1 MTLNLLLDSSLA
13 KRERNGLNQKSQDFT
28 IFFNPPIVLDQEKNF
43 KAALNRLITMSYSW
57 YNIAEAY
64 GNNKIKWRK
73 NTGDWETLTFP
84 DGIYDYKDIK
94 RFLQSKT
101 GVVDPKIGFADPNDK
116 SKGRLFDLYFDSTIF
131 RVVIL
136 MVKDYELDFTD
147 GEFAGLIGFGKKI
160 YKDGTEFTGETLPN
174 ITKGVDWIY
183 LHCDLISRRARDME
197 SDVLY
202 SFSTTGLQPS
212 YPFKIDPRRLEFHSV
227 NKNLIHSVRVWVTDG
242 QNNILDLNGIDIA
255 LSVMVKEENNFVL
268 DV

>member
-1 MTLNLLLDSSLA
+1 MTVNLLLDSSLA
-13 KRERNGLNQKSQDFT
+13 KRQRNSHNQKSHDFT
-28 IFFNPPIVLDQEKNF
+28 IYFNPPIELDQEKNY

-73 NTGDWETLTFP
+73 NTGAWQTLTFP
-84 DGIYDYKDIK
+84 DGMYDYDGIK

-101 GVVDPKIGFADPNDK
+101 GFVDPNDE
-116 SKGRLFDLYFDSTIF
+116 SKGRVFDLYFDFTIY

-136 MVKDYELDFTD
+136 MAKDYELDFTD
-147 GEFAGLIGFGKKI
+147 GKFASLIGYGKKV
-160 YKDGTEFTGETLPN
+160 YKDETNLTGEMLPD
-174 ITKGVDWIY
+174 ITRSVDWIF
-183 LHCDLISRRARDME
+183 LHCDLISRRANDVE

-202 SFSTTGLQPS
+202 SFSTTGLQVS
-212 YPFKIDPRRLEFHSV
+212 YPFKIEPRRLEFHPVS
-227 NKNLIHSVRVWVTDG
+227 KNLIHSVRVWVTDG
-242 QNNILDLNGIDIA
+242 RNNILDLNGLDVA